1 MSKAIY
7 SYEKETGV
15 FVSEFV
21 ADESP
26 LEPGVYLIP
35 AFATDVKPP
44 ETNAHESA
52 VFKDG
57 AWSVVP
63 DWRSVALY
71 STTDGSTVSAK
82 LGDTLDSLG
91 ATDLPRPDAQHV
103 WKDGA
108 WTLDATLQAAAE
120 AATRAAL
127 CTQIDDAVAA
137 IYTRYT
143 RFSDEYT
150 LRLTQAQ
157 AYKDAGYTGTVPDQV
172 AAYATPAGVTAQA
185 AADLIISQA
194 QAQALTAA
202 IAHLGVL
209 RMRKYEVKAAAS
221 VADAEAIATSV
232 LAAIAAVGD
241 ALK

>member
-15 FVSEFV
+15 FMSESA

-52 VFKDG
+52 VFKNG
-57 AWSVVP
+57 AWATVP
-63 DWRSVALY
+63 DWRGVALY
-71 STTDGSTVSAK
+71 STADGSAVSAN
-82 LGDTLDSLG
+82 LGDTLESLG

-108 WTLDATLQAAAE
+108 WTLDAALQAAAE
-120 AATRAAL
+120 AATRTAL
-127 CTQIDDAVAA
+127 CTQIDAAVAA

-150 LRLTQAQ
+150 LRLSQAQ

-185 AADLIISQA
+185 AADLIIA
-194 QAQALTAA
+194 QAAALTAA
-202 IAHLGVL
+202 IAQLGVL
-209 RMRKYEVKAAAS
+209 RMRKYEVNAAATL
-221 VADAEAIATSV
+221 ADAETDATSV
-232 LAAIAAVGD
+232 LAAIAAVGE

>member
-15 FVSEFV
+15 FTAESA

-35 AFATDVKPP
+35 AFATDATPP
-44 ETNAHESA
+44 EVSEHEAA

-57 AWSVVP
+57 AWSTVP
-63 DWRSVALY
+63 DWRGAALY
-71 STTDGSTVSAK
+71 STTDGSAVSAK
-82 LGDTLDSLG
+82 LGDTLESLG
-91 ATDLPRPDAQHV
+91 ATDLPRPDAQHI

-108 WTLDATLQAAAE
+108 WVLDATLQAAAE
-120 AATRAAL
+120 AATRTAL

-137 IYTRYT
+137 IYTRHT

-150 LRLTQAQ
+150 LRLSQAQ
-157 AYKDAGYTGTVPDQV
+157 AYKDAGYTGAVPEQV

-185 AADLIISQA
+185 AADLIIA
-194 QAQALTAA
+194 QAAALSAA
-202 IAHLGVL
+202 IAQLGVL

-232 LAAIAAVGD
+232 LAAISAVSD

>member
-1 MSKAIY
+1 MSNAIY

-15 FVSEFV
+15 FVSESV

-35 AFATDVKPP
+35 AFATDIKPP

-57 AWSVVP
+57 AWSAVP

-71 STTDGSTVSAK
+71 STTDGSSVSAK

-91 ATDLPRPDAQHV
+91 ATDLPRPDTQHV

-120 AATRAAL
+120 AATRAEL
-127 CTQIDDAVAA
+127 CTQIDNAVSA

-150 LRLTQAQ
+150 LRLSQAQ
-157 AYKDAGYTGTVPDQV
+157 AYKDAGYKGTVPDQV

-185 AADLIISQA
+185 AADLIIA
-194 QAQALTAA
+194 QAAALSAA
-202 IAHLGVL
+202 IAQLGVL
-209 RMRKYEVKAAAS
+209 RMRKYEVKAAATL
-221 VADAEAIATSV
+221 ADAEAIATSV
-232 LAAIAAVGD
+232 LAAISAVSD